1 MRAAF
6 CPAPGTIELR
16 EVPVPDPGP
25 GEVVIRVAACGICGS
40 DLHWYHG
47 ALPPPK
53 VCPGHEIAGVVDRC
67 GAGVDAVRAG
77 DRVAVE
83 PMIVCR
89 ECHYCRS
96 GRPQLCPQLRILGM
110 HRPGGLAEY
119 VLAPAYA
126 LYRLPAAL
134 DDPLGAL
141 VEPTAVCVHA
151 VRLGEVRL
159 GARVLILGAG
169 TIGLLA
175 VLAARAAGAAEVV
188 ITARHPHQADMA
200 RRLGASRVFSASGD
214 GERAAY
220 AADHPIDTVIETVGG
235 AGDTIGDALAA
246 VGPAGTVVVL
256 GVFASVPA
264 LPALLLLSKQVHL
277 VGSMTYDRT
286 GPRADFDIA
295 IDLLERHR
303 DAAAGLITH
312 RIGLDA
318 IQTAFTTAA
327 DKRSGAIKVC
337 VLP

>member
-1 MRAAF
+1 
-6 CPAPGTIELR
+6 
-16 EVPVPDPGP
+16 
-25 GEVVIRVAACGICGS
+25 
-40 DLHWYHG
+40 
-47 ALPPPK
+47 
-53 VCPGHEIAGVVDRC
+53 
-67 GAGVDAVRAG
+67 
-77 DRVAVE
+77 
-83 PMIVCR
+83 
-89 ECHYCRS
+89 
-96 GRPQLCPQLRILGM
+96 
-110 HRPGGLAEY
+110 
-119 VLAPAYA
+119 
-126 LYRLPAAL
+126 L

-264 LPALLLLSKQVHL
+264 LPALLLLSKEVHL